1 MLTLSL
7 IGIGC
12 GDPEQLTRAAVQAIN
27 AADLILIP
35 RKGTA
40 KSDLADLRRTIC
52 ADVLTNQTTR
62 IAEFDL
68 PVRDAGEADYH
79 KGVDDWHEAVAAAWS
94 QTIASHL
101 GDDGKVALLIWGD
114 PSLYDSSLR
123 IARRLDPLP
132 DIEVVPGITSIQA
145 LCAAHALPLNDIGE
159 PFLVTT
165 GRRLR
170 EGGWPQ
176 GVDTVVVM
184 LDGGTA
190 FPVARS
196 CGAAHLVG
204 RLSRHARSDR
214 HVGRSGRD
222 RPAHH
227 RRATG
232 CARAARLDH
241 GQLHSQ
247 AQAVSEAACS
257 LNGSPGNA
265 PMSPLSIARRRSRVR
280 RN

>member
-12 GDPEQLTRAAVQAIN
+12 GDPEQLTLAAIHAIN
-27 AADLILIP
+27 AAELVLIP

-40 KSDLADLRRTIC
+40 KSDLAELRRTIC
-52 ADVLTNQTTR
+52 TEVLTNARTR

-68 PVRDAGEADYH
+68 PVRDAGEADYR
-79 KGVDDWHEAVAAAWS
+79 KGVDDWHDAVAAAWS

-101 GDDGKVALLIWGD
+101 GGEGRVALLIWGD

-132 DIEVVPGITSIQA
+132 AIEVVPGITSIQA

-165 GRRLR
+165 GRKLR
-170 EGGWPQ
+170 EGGWPD
-176 GVDTVVVM
+176 GIDTVVVM

-190 FPVARS
+190 FQSLDAPGVDIWWGAYLGMPDQIIMSGGLAEVGPRIVA
-196 CGAAHLVG
+196 
-204 RLSRHARSDR
+204 ARQDARDR
-214 HVGRSGRD
+214 HGWIMDSYI
-222 RPAHH
+222 
-227 RRATG
+227 
-232 CARAARLDH
+232 LK
-241 GQLHSQ
+241 
-247 AQAVSEAACS
+247 
-257 LNGSPGNA
+257 
-265 PMSPLSIARRRSRVR
+265 RRS
-280 RN
+280 

>member
-1 MLTLSL
+1 MLTLFL

-12 GDPEQLTRAAVQAIN
+12 GDPGQLTRAAVEAIN

-52 ADVLTNQTTR
+52 ADVLANGKTE
-62 IAEFDL
+62 IVEFDL
-68 PVRDAGEADYH
+68 PVRDAEEADYR
-79 KGVDDWHEAVAAAWS
+79 KGVDDWHDAVAATWRQA
-94 QTIASHL
+94 IADRL
-101 GDDGKVALLIWGD
+101 EGDRKVALLIWGD

-132 DIEVVPGITSIQA
+132 KIEVVPGITSIQT

-170 EGGWPQ
+170 EGGWPA

-190 FPVARS
+190 FQSLDPAGLHIYWGAYLGMPDQILMSGALAELGPRIVVARQE
-196 CGAAHLVG
+196 A
-204 RLSRHARSDR
+204 RTRHGWIMDSYILKRAR
-214 HVGRSGRD
+214 
-222 RPAHH
+222 
-227 RRATG
+227 
-232 CARAARLDH
+232 
-241 GQLHSQ
+241 
-247 AQAVSEAACS
+247 
-257 LNGSPGNA
+257 
-265 PMSPLSIARRRSRVR
+265 
-280 RN
+280 

>member
-1 MLTLSL
+1 MMTLSL

-12 GDPEQLTRAAVQAIN
+12 GDPRQLTRAAIGAIS

-40 KSDLADLRRTIC
+40 KTDLADLRRTIC
-52 ADVLTNQTTR
+52 AEVLSNDTTR

-68 PVRDAGEADYH
+68 PVRDAGEADYR
-79 KGVDDWHEAVAAAWS
+79 KGVDDWHDAVAATWS
-94 QTIASHL
+94 QTIADHL
-101 GDDGKVALLIWGD
+101 GGEGKVALLIWGD

-123 IARRLDPLP
+123 IARRLNPLP

-170 EGGWPQ
+170 EGGWPV

-190 FPVARS
+190 FQSLDPAGLHIWW
-196 CGAAHLVG
+196 GAYLGMADQIILSGALAEVG
-204 RLSRHARSDR
+204 ASI
-214 HVGRSGRD
+214 V
-222 RPAHH
+222 
-227 RRATG
+227 
-232 CARAARLDH
+232 AARQESRERH
-241 GQLHSQ
+241 GWIMDSYILK
-247 AQAVSEAACS
+247 
-257 LNGSPGNA
+257 
-265 PMSPLSIARRRSRVR
+265 RRP
-280 RN
+280 